1 MKIFYNLLLI
11 LMPLVTVFA
20 QQKIEEGSFK
30 ALATIKEYNVVFDYT
45 NIKVAH
51 FKTEQDFLNDKM
63 GKREGEKAEDFKNKW
78 FADRESNYEP
88 KFIAYF
94 NKRVEDAG
102 VSIAKN
108 PEAKYT
114 LLVKTIWLYP
124 GYNVGVGKEEAKIS
138 AVLTVY
144 ETANPANV
152 LLKVSYDKSPGIEP
166 LPGTSA
172 YDPGNRIAGAYEKLA
187 KNFTIQL
194 KRFLK

>member
-1 MKIFYNLLLI
+1 MKKLYIFLLI
-11 LMPLVTVFA
+11 LIPFTTVFA

-30 ALATIKEYNVVFDYT
+30 ALAAVKQYNVIFDYE

-51 FKTEQDFLNDKM
+51 FATEEDFLNDKM
-63 GKREGEKAEDFKNKW
+63 GKREGEKAEDFKRKW

-102 VSIAKN
+102 VSVGKD

-114 LLVKTIWLYP
+114 MLVKTIWIYP

-144 ETANPANV
+144 ETANPNAI